1 MCDALDAYTA
11 ESRRAVKWMMAA
23 NMAIPAVSANPRY
36 AIILKQNLKIS
47 NAQVVQISITSTYYL
62 TCFFSENFIYEV
74 IFFFTQM
81 SMNFR
86 FFFFKYNFPMIG
98 R

>member
-11 ESRRAVKWMMAA
+11 ESRRAVKWMMAV

-36 AIILKQNLKIS
+36 AIILKFKNFQRTNF
-47 NAQVVQISITSTYYL
+47 NYTYYL

-86 FFFFKYNFPMIG
+86 FFFFFKYYFPMIG

>member
-1 MCDALDAYTA
+1 MDAYTA
-11 ESRRAVKWMMAA
+11 ESRRAVKWMMAV

-47 NAQVVQISITSTYYL
+47 NVQISITSTYYL

-86 FFFFKYNFPMIG
+86 FFFFLNITFQ
-98 R
+98 